1 MKTFHRDVLLLS
13 AIIIAWSLSVQAGQ
27 DGADGANRTAPDGV
41 RYSVAI
47 SGERAI
53 LVDRVTGE
61 TWLLT
66 ESPTKNEPPAWLP
79 LRRINDSDEAR
90 DWQRVDL
97 QVAGDEQLILL
108 KKRLQFM
115 QSRFAPGAATIV
127 DLQEQIEQLEQDISE
142 KQSEKSVEIQ
152 TVISKALLPLLIQEM
167 ELLQTHGENH
177 PEVIAIRKK
186 IEITREFLR
195 NDMHPKNE
203 AR

>member
-1 MKTFHRDVLLLS
+1 
-13 AIIIAWSLSVQAGQ
+13 
-27 DGADGANRTAPDGV
+27 
-41 RYSVAI
+41 
-47 SGERAI
+47 
-53 LVDRVTGE
+53 
-61 TWLLT
+61 
-66 ESPTKNEPPAWLP
+66 KNEPPAWLP